1 MMAAAAAAAK
11 HWPPET
17 VHCEYFTGPNAVPP
31 MMIE

>member
-31 MMIE
+31 MMTE